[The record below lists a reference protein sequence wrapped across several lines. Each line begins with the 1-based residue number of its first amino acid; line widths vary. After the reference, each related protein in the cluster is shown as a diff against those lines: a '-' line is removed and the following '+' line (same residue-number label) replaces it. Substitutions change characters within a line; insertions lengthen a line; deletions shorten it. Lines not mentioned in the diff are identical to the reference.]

1 MGGKDM
7 IDYII
12 DFIHYIKY
20 SRSGFFKKILIT
32 LLFIGA
38 VLISLCGI
46 LLAVLLWLILSLLRY
61 LITFVEIYGEY
72 IAAIGF
78 LLFALCIILTIS
90 SGDSFIA
97 HLDAFGSLLLVV
109 FIPLYIELIEE
120 LLDYVIGKMMNIKN
134 KRYVLLDKVLK
145 M

>member
-1 MGGKDM
+1 M

-61 LITFVEIYGEY
+61 LITFVEIYCEY

-97 HLDAFGSLLLVV
+97 HLDAFGSLLLVI

-120 LLDYVIGKMMNIKN
+120 LLDYVIDKMMNIKNKN

>member
-1 MGGKDM
+1 M

-38 VLISLCGI
+38 VLISLCVI

-97 HLDAFGSLLLVV
+97 HLDAFGSLLLVI

-120 LLDYVIGKMMNIKN
+120 LLDYVIDKMMNIKNKN

>member
-1 MGGKDM
+1 M

-78 LLFALCIILTIS
+78 LLFALCIILTVS
-90 SGDSFIA
+90 SCDSFIA
-97 HLDAFGSLLLVV
+97 HLDAFGSLLLVI

-134 KRYVLLDKVLK
+134 KNKRYVLLDKVLK

>member
-1 MGGKDM
+1 M

-97 HLDAFGSLLLVV
+97 HLDAFGSLLLVI

-120 LLDYVIGKMMNIKN
+120 LLDYVIDKMMNIKNKN

>member
-1 MGGKDM
+1 M

-90 SGDSFIA
+90 SGESFIA
-97 HLDAFGSLLLVV
+97 HLDAFGSLLLVI

-134 KRYVLLDKVLK
+134 KNKRYVLLDKVLK

>member
-1 MGGKDM
+1 M

-46 LLAVLLWLILSLLRY
+46 LLAVLFWLILSLLRY

-97 HLDAFGSLLLVV
+97 HLDAFGSLLLVI

-134 KRYVLLDKVLK
+134 KNKRYVLLDKVLK

>member
-1 MGGKDM
+1 M

-20 SRSGFFKKILIT
+20 SRSSFLRKVLIT
-32 LLFIGA
+32 LLFIG
-38 VLISLCGI
+38 VVVISLCGI
-46 LLAVLLWLILSLLRY
+46 LLAVLLWLVLSLLRY
-61 LITFVEIYGEY
+61 IITFVEIYGEY

-78 LLFALCIILTIS
+78 LLFAICIILIIS
-90 SGDSFIA
+90 SGDSFLV
-97 HLDAFGSLLLVV
+97 HLDALGSLLLVV

-120 LLDYVIGKMMNIKN
+120 LLDYMISKIMNIKNKN

>member
-1 MGGKDM
+1 M

-46 LLAVLLWLILSLLRY
+46 LLAVLLWFILSLLRY

-97 HLDAFGSLLLVV
+97 HLDAFGSLLLVI

-120 LLDYVIGKMMNIKN
+120 LLDYVIDKMMNIKNKN

>member
-1 MGGKDM
+1 ML
-7 IDYII
+7 DYII

-20 SRSGFFKKILIT
+20 SKSGFFKKILIT
-32 LLFIGA
+32 LLFIA
-38 VLISLCGI
+38 VILISLCRVI
-46 LLAVLLWLILSLLRY
+46 LTVLLWIVLFMLRY
-61 LITFVEIYGEY
+61 LLIFVELCGGC
-72 IAAIGF
+72 IALIGF
-78 LLFALCIILTIS
+78 LLFTLCIILTIS

-97 HLDAFGSLLLVV
+97 HLDAFGSLLLVI

-120 LLDYVIGKMMNIKN
+120 LLDYVIDKMMNIKNKN

>member
-1 MGGKDM
+1 M

-97 HLDAFGSLLLVV
+97 HLDAFGSLLLVI

-120 LLDYVIGKMMNIKN
+120 LLGYVIDKMMNIKNKN

>member
-1 MGGKDM
+1 M

-12 DFIHYIKY
+12 DFTHYIKY

-97 HLDAFGSLLLVV
+97 HLDAFGSLLLVI

-120 LLDYVIGKMMNIKN
+120 LLDYVIDKMMNIKNKN

>member
-1 MGGKDM
+1 M

-32 LLFIGA
+32 LLFIVA

-97 HLDAFGSLLLVV
+97 HLDAFGSLLLVI

-120 LLDYVIGKMMNIKN
+120 LLDYVIDKMMNIKNKN

>member
-1 MGGKDM
+1 M

-109 FIPLYIELIEE
+109 LIPLYIELIEVF
-120 LLDYVIGKMMNIKN
+120 LDYMMEKMMTVKDR
-134 KRYVLLDKVLK
+134 RYVLLDKVLK

>member
-1 MGGKDM
+1 M

-20 SRSGFFKKILIT
+20 SRSGFFKKILFT

-97 HLDAFGSLLLVV
+97 HLDAFGSLLLVI

-120 LLDYVIGKMMNIKN
+120 LLDYVIDKMMNIKNKN

>member
-1 MGGKDM
+1 M

-97 HLDAFGSLLLVV
+97 HLDAFGSLLLVI

-120 LLDYVIGKMMNIKN
+120 LLDYVIDKMMNIKNIN

>member
-1 MGGKDM
+1 M

-20 SRSGFFKKILIT
+20 CRSGFFKKILIT

-97 HLDAFGSLLLVV
+97 HLDAFGSLLLVI

-120 LLDYVIGKMMNIKN
+120 LLDYVIDKMMNIKNKN

>member
-1 MGGKDM
+1 ML
-7 IDYII
+7 DYII

-32 LLFIGA
+32 LLFIA
-38 VLISLCGI
+38 VILISLCRVI
-46 LLAVLLWLILSLLRY
+46 LTVLLWIVLFMLRY
-61 LITFVEIYGEY
+61 LLIFVELCGGC
-72 IAAIGF
+72 IALIGF
-78 LLFALCIILTIS
+78 LLFTLCIILTIS

-97 HLDAFGSLLLVV
+97 HLDAFGSLLLVI

-120 LLDYVIGKMMNIKN
+120 LLDYVIDKMMNIKNKN

>member
-1 MGGKDM
+1 M

-32 LLFIGA
+32 LLFTGA

-97 HLDAFGSLLLVV
+97 HLDAFGSLLLVI

-134 KRYVLLDKVLK
+134 KNKRYVLLDKVLK

>member
-1 MGGKDM
+1 M

-97 HLDAFGSLLLVV
+97 HLDAFGSLLLVI

-120 LLDYVIGKMMNIKN
+120 RLDYVIDKMMNIKNKN

>member
-1 MGGKDM
+1 M

-97 HLDAFGSLLLVV
+97 HLDAFGSLLLVI

-120 LLDYVIGKMMNIKN
+120 LLDYVIDKMMNIKN

>member
-1 MGGKDM
+1 M

-38 VLISLCGI
+38 VLIFLCGI

-97 HLDAFGSLLLVV
+97 HLDAFGSLLLVI

-134 KRYVLLDKVLK
+134 KNKRYVLLDKVLK

>member
-1 MGGKDM
+1 M

-97 HLDAFGSLLLVV
+97 HLDAFGSLLLVI

>member
-1 MGGKDM
+1 M

-20 SRSGFFKKILIT
+20 SGSGFFKKILIT

-78 LLFALCIILTIS
+78 LLFALCITLTIS

-97 HLDAFGSLLLVV
+97 HLDAFGSLLLVI

-120 LLDYVIGKMMNIKN
+120 LLDYVIDKMMNIKNKN

>member
-1 MGGKDM
+1 M

-78 LLFALCIILTIS
+78 LLFALCITLTIS

-97 HLDAFGSLLLVV
+97 HLDAFGSLLLVI

-120 LLDYVIGKMMNIKN
+120 LLDYVIDKMMNIKNKN

>member
-1 MGGKDM
+1 M

-32 LLFIGA
+32 LLFIGV

-97 HLDAFGSLLLVV
+97 HLDAFGSLLLVI

-120 LLDYVIGKMMNIKN
+120 LLDYVIDKMMNIKNKN

>member
-1 MGGKDM
+1 M

-78 LLFALCIILTIS
+78 LLFALCITIS

-97 HLDAFGSLLLVV
+97 HLDAFGSLLLVI

-134 KRYVLLDKVLK
+134 KNKRYVLLDKVLK

>member
-1 MGGKDM
+1 M

-32 LLFIGA
+32 LLFIGV

-97 HLDAFGSLLLVV
+97 HLDAFGSLLLVI
-109 FIPLYIELIEE
+109 FIPLYI
-120 LLDYVIGKMMNIKN
+120 
-134 KRYVLLDKVLK
+134 
-145 M
+145 

>member
-1 MGGKDM
+1 M

-61 LITFVEIYGEY
+61 LITFAEIYGEY

-97 HLDAFGSLLLVV
+97 HLDAFGSLLLVI

-134 KRYVLLDKVLK
+134 KNKRYVLLDKVLK

>member
-1 MGGKDM
+1 M

-97 HLDAFGSLLLVV
+97 HLDAFGSLLLVI

-134 KRYVLLDKVLK
+134 KNKRYMLLDKVLK

>member
-1 MGGKDM
+1 M

-61 LITFVEIYGEY
+61 LITFVEIYVEY

-97 HLDAFGSLLLVV
+97 HLDAFGSLLLVI

-134 KRYVLLDKVLK
+134 KNKRYVLLDKVLK

>member
-1 MGGKDM
+1 M

-90 SGDSFIA
+90 SGDIFIA
-97 HLDAFGSLLLVV
+97 HLDAFGSLLLVI

-134 KRYVLLDKVLK
+134 KNKRYVLLDKVLK

>member
-1 MGGKDM
+1 M

-38 VLISLCGI
+38 VLIYLCGI

-97 HLDAFGSLLLVV
+97 HLDAFGSLLLVI

-120 LLDYVIGKMMNIKN
+120 LLDYVIDKMMNIKNKN

>member
-1 MGGKDM
+1 M

-20 SRSGFFKKILIT
+20 SRGGFFKKILIT

-97 HLDAFGSLLLVV
+97 HLDAFGSLLLVI

-134 KRYVLLDKVLK
+134 KNKRYVLLDKVLK

>member
-1 MGGKDM
+1 M

-20 SRSGFFKKILIT
+20 SRSSFLRKILIT
-32 LLFIGA
+32 LLFIA
-38 VLISLCGI
+38 IVFISLCRI
-46 LLAVLLWLILSLLRY
+46 LLTVLLLLVLFMLRY
-61 LITFVEIYGEY
+61 LLIFVELCGGC
-72 IAAIGF
+72 IALIGF

-109 FIPLYIELIEE
+109 LIPLYIELIEVF
-120 LLDYVIGKMMNIKN
+120 LDYMMEKIMTVKDR
-134 KRYVLLDKVLK
+134 RYVLLDKVLK